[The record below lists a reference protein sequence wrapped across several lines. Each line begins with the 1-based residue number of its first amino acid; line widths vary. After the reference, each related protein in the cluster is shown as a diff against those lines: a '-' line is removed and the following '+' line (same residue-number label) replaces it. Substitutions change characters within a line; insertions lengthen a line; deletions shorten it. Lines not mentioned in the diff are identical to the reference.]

1 MQRPNPKDFF
11 SPRRDIDI
19 ADTIVMHRHLLFI
32 EPAAVP
38 YFATAIISGAPVVLA
53 GSASMHADFAA
64 GLFNAQWTDP
74 LAPKFHVP
82 QPGNV
87 SDDDIAGVQNM
98 VASSQGAVLD
108 FVYFT
113 GHGTSSFPR
122 HAACVMYADTDVTCG
137 THITYG
143 PFVPFKP
150 FNLARFGY
158 LGTTT
163 KKTGPGEYGSLA
175 DYLFSTDTVPDNRA
189 AWYLQGPGHESQHL
203 PIMCLRLAV
212 GDDNMARLSG
222 TPLDDPSWA
231 EPYVEPGTDIMLDMD
246 RPTGATAVY
255 TLRRSA
261 GDEQ

>member
-1 MQRPNPKDFF
+1 MQRPDPKDFF
-11 SPRRDIDI
+11 SPRRDIEI

-38 YFATAIISGAPVVLA
+38 YFATAIISGAPVMLA

-64 GLFNAQWTDP
+64 SLFNAQWSDP

-82 QPGNV
+82 RPGDV
-87 SDDDIAGVQNM
+87 SDAELADVQNM
-98 VASSQGAVLD
+98 VAVSQGAVLD
-108 FVYFT
+108 YVYFT

-122 HAACVMYADTDVTCG
+122 HAACTLYADTDVTCG
-137 THITYG
+137 PIITYG
-143 PFVPFKP
+143 PFVPFMP
-150 FNLARFGY
+150 YTRARYGY
-158 LGTTT
+158 LATTT

-175 DYLFSTDTVPDNRA
+175 DYLFSTDAVPDSRA
-189 AWYLQGPGHESQHL
+189 AWYLGQPGWDDYKTPEV
-203 PIMCLRLAV
+203 CLRLAV

-231 EPYVEPGTDIMLDMD
+231 EPYVEPGTDIMLDVD